1 MSGPEDGDIAPLRHD
16 DGAAVF
22 EEPWQAQIL
31 ALVDTLARS
40 GLFTPTAWSEALG
53 AALRHAESHGAPD
66 TPATYYAAAVEA
78 LEGLLTASGTVGT
91 DALAARRE
99 EWRQAYLATP
109 HGQPVE
115 LKRD

>member
-1 MSGPEDGDIAPLRHD
+1 LRGPEDGGIAPLRHD

-31 ALVDTLARS
+31 ALADTLARS
-40 GLFTPTAWSEALG
+40 GLFTPTAWSAALG

-78 LEGLLTASGTVGT
+78 LEGLLADTGLLSSDV
-91 DALAARRE
+91 LAERRE
-99 EWRQAYLATP
+99 AWRQAYQSTP
-109 HGQPVE
+109 HGQPVT
-115 LKRD
+115 LGRG

>member
-1 MSGPEDGDIAPLRHD
+1 MSGREDGGIAPLRHD

-31 ALVDTLARS
+31 ALADTLARS
-40 GLFTPTAWSEALG
+40 GLFTPTAWSAALG

-78 LEGLLTASGTVGT
+78 LEGLLTASGAIGA
-91 DALAARRE
+91 DALAARRK

-115 LKRD
+115 LKRS